1 MMSNEPMRFSEAPL
15 WVRGEKSKIESH
27 FNNYFEKK
35 IGDDAKKVWHGQ
47 HFEWFANRVERD
59 RFTEVDL
66 AAIGALSVE
75 LKAQTAR
82 ELIEDRDGALRSLLR
97 ECELWVATH
106 GGDISD
112 SGLSSGWLEKGS
124 CFNEL
129 WYELIKPERV
139 DLGPV
144 KASKLMAAK
153 YPGLIP
159 IRDSQVSW
167 LLGVADNEPWWKPM
181 RELAIEVKSE
191 LDDLT
196 LNRDD
201 IHVTALRK
209 LDVVLW
215 MEAKT
220 RNSTAINEEE
230 R

>member
-1 MMSNEPMRFSEAPL
+1 MSDQPIGFLKAASWIQDNESQVQEYFDDYFKKR
-15 WVRGEKSKIESH
+15 VGE
-27 FNNYFEKK
+27 N
-35 IGDDAKKVWHGQ
+35 AKKVWHGQ

-97 ECELWVATH
+97 ECELWVATF
-106 GGDISD
+106 GGDVADSD
-112 SGLSSGWLEKGS
+112 LSTGWLENES

-129 WYELIKPERV
+129 WYELVKPERIN
-139 DLGPV
+139 LGSV

-167 LLGVADNEPWWKPM
+167 LLGVADNDPWWKPM
-181 RELAIEVKSE
+181 RKLAIEVKPVLDKLE
-191 LDDLT
+191 LA
-196 LNRDD
+196 RDD
-201 IHVTALRK
+201 IHVTTLRK

-215 MEAKT
+215 MEAMKRSKT
-220 RNSTAINEEE
+220 DGPSSRT
-230 R
+230 